1 MSVLEEKIK
10 TSISPIITNLGY
22 KVYDIVYEKEGK
34 DNYLRIF
41 IDSNNDNGIS
51 IDDCEKVNDAIN
63 DILDEKDFIKSY
75 YFLEVSSPGLE
86 RNIRTDEHLQS
97 NIGSKIEVHLYK
109 AVNKEKIIQG
119 VLKSFDKETITI
131 QCNENQKID
140 RKNIASMKTVYD
152 WTQIS

>member
-75 YFLEVSSPGLE
+75 YFLEVLSPGLE

-119 VLKSFDKETITI
+119 
-131 QCNENQKID
+131 
-140 RKNIASMKTVYD
+140 
-152 WTQIS
+152 